1 MINLKKQ
8 DKSLLQ
14 RSFIMFVTILM
25 LLIIIFLPRL
35 IMLAS
40 SRSSILKTLGPVF
53 LCYLSGIILSFP
65 LKNWGADMTLAAD
78 FSSVLVL
85 IGMPLIL
92 FSADLPALKKLA
104 RPMIISFMMCTVSVI
119 IISIAAF
126 FIFKGS
132 GSDPQNISGMLV
144 GTYTGGTPNMIAIG
158 HGLGAST
165 EQILLL
171 QTTDMIGGG
180 IYFFLLLSIFPRLM
194 KKILPEYEFTGNAN
208 LEEASQYAEAFS
220 GKKQSIKPL
229 RSFMIRLGLVS
240 VSIVCVAIALGICLL
255 LPSQYGNTGL
265 AKLGEYTALIMLIVT
280 TLGILLSFVKKIRT
294 APGSYSSGQYFLLMF
309 SVAMGL
315 CFDISAI
322 SGTLMMLCMLLVIQ
336 FGTVFVHII
345 LARLGKIDYHTMII
359 TSTAGVFGPAFII
372 PVARALKNDE
382 VILPGILCGILGYA
396 IGNYLGIAVG
406 TFLRMFL

>member
-1 MINLKKQ
+1 MLI
-8 DKSLLQ
+8 
-14 RSFIMFVTILM
+14 TILTI
-25 LLIIIFLPRL
+25 LIIMFLPRL

-40 SRSSILKTLGPVF
+40 SKSTLLNTLGPVF
-53 LCYLSGIILSFP
+53 LCYFTGILLSFP
-65 LKNWGADMTLAAD
+65 LKSWGADMTLAAD
-78 FSSVLVL
+78 SSSILVL

-104 RPMIISFMMCTVSVI
+104 RPMFISFMMCTVAVI
-119 IISIAAF
+119 IVAFAAF
-126 FIFKGS
+126 FLFKGS
-132 GSDPQNISGMLV
+132 VSDPQNISGMLV

-171 QTTDMIGGG
+171 QTSDMIGGG

-194 KKILPEYEFTGNAN
+194 KKILPEYNFTGSSNM
-208 LEEASQYAEAFS
+208 EEASQYAEAFS
-220 GKKQSIKPL
+220 GKKQSVKPL
-229 RSFMIRLGLVS
+229 KAFLVRVSLVS
-240 VSIVCVAIALGICLL
+240 ISVVCVAVALGICLL
-255 LPSQYGNTGL
+255 LPSKFGNTGL

-280 TLGILLSFVKKIRT
+280 TSGILLSFVKKIRT

-322 SGTLMMLCMLLVIQ
+322 SGTLLMFCMLLIIQ
-336 FGTVFVHII
+336 FGTVLVHII
-345 LARLGKIDYHTMII
+345 LTKLGKIDYHTMII

-372 PVARALKNDE
+372 PVAKALKNDE
-382 VILPGILCGILGYA
+382 IILPGILCGILGYA
-396 IGNYLGIAVG
+396 IGNYLGIG
-406 TFLRMFL
+406 IGSLLRMFL

>member
-1 MINLKKQ
+1 MLI
-8 DKSLLQ
+8 
-14 RSFIMFVTILM
+14 TILM
-25 LLIIIFLPRL
+25 ILIILFLPRL

-40 SRSSILKTLGPVF
+40 SKSTLLNTLGPVF
-53 LCYLSGIILSFP
+53 LCYFTGILLSFP
-65 LKNWGADMTLAAD
+65 LKSWGADMTLAAD
-78 FSSVLVL
+78 FSSILVL

-104 RPMIISFMMCTVSVI
+104 RPMFISFMMCTVAVI
-119 IISIAAF
+119 IIAIAAF

-132 GSDPQNISGMLV
+132 VSDPQNISGMLV

-171 QTTDMIGGG
+171 QTSDMIGGG

-194 KKILPEYEFTGNAN
+194 KKILPEYNFTGSSNM
-208 LEEASQYAEAFS
+208 EEASQYAEAFS
-220 GKKQSIKPL
+220 GKKQSVKPIKAFFV
-229 RSFMIRLGLVS
+229 RVGLVS
-240 VSIVCVAIALGICLL
+240 ISVVCVAVALGICLL
-255 LPSQYGNTGL
+255 LPSKFGNTGL

-280 TLGILLSFVKKIRT
+280 TSGILLSFVKKIRT

-336 FGTVFVHII
+336 FGTVLVHII
-345 LARLGKIDYHTMII
+345 LAKLGKIDYHTMII

-372 PVARALKNDE
+372 PVAKALKNDE
-382 VILPGILCGILGYA
+382 IILPGILCGILGYA
-396 IGNYLGIAVG
+396 IGNYLGIG
-406 TFLRMFL
+406 IGSLLRMFL